1 MIRSVA
7 KDFQLRMCQVDLSK
21 IFSGDIPQAS
31 LLKAPLH
38 YFVRL
43 AQNTYMPNCQDSSS
57 QKLLVF
63 ETAWLA
69 PTML

>member
-43 AQNTYMPNCQDSSS
+43 AQNTY
-57 QKLLVF
+57 VYF
-63 ETAWLA
+63 FA
-69 PTML
+69 